1 MYFIGKRNTTYT
13 SSQVRAMLNSSESDC
28 DESDN
33 DPTFKTEADDHGEPH
48 GKDAYLKK
56 ISNKIMSITNKP
68 YMSFMRTL
76 PPADNHPQP

>member
-1 MYFIGKRNTTYT
+1 MIYNCIGFIMFILGKRNITYT

-33 DPTFKTEADDHGEPH
+33 DPTFKIEADDHGEPH

-56 ISNKIMSITNKP
+56 ISNKIMSTTK
-68 YMSFMRTL
+68 
-76 PPADNHPQP
+76 